1 MASMHAMV
9 LDAPRKPL
17 VMRER
22 PVPVPAPGEI
32 LVAVAAC
39 GVCRTDL
46 HVVDGELPN
55 PKLPIRS
62 PIWSRPPPRR
72 R

>member
-9 LDAPRKPL
+9 LDAPRNAL
-17 VMRER
+17 VMRAR

-39 GVCRTDL
+39 GGACKARV
-46 HVVDGELPN
+46 
-55 PKLPIRS
+55 
-62 PIWSRPPPRR
+62 
-72 R
+72 